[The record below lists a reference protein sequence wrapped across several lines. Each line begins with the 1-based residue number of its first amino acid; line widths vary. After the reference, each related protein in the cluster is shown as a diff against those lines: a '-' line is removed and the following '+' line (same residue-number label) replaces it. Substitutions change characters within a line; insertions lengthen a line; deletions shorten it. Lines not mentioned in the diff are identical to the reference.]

1 MKTTAEKSSSTTTKV
16 TQVQGRSFFART
28 GGGDFFPP
36 VTGRIPSA
44 LQAKRDTNKPVS
56 KFYNEIDQGSGYLMA
71 EPIQRHE
78 SKDDKLNQSVHTLQK
93 ETTAG
98 DDGTSGTGQL
108 DLPSQ
113 AMNSTK
119 SKPLNE
125 QHSSKS
131 NRQFAGASEQG
142 SSNISKFRNKEELSI
157 TGLQSGPEELA
168 SNHFGLPEKSR
179 SFSGPFKGKI
189 RHFRQRPG
197 FIQNDLV
204 RTEFQ
209 KKINFES
216 ESTPKGQFITET
228 TSPQKTMQPPGERLD
243 TTPDTK
249 EKAIESEKE
258 TNVTNVSLSEI
269 KDSIGETIET
279 NISESAVEAISPETP
294 KEDPEF
300 QKVMAHTHRIKKNQK
315 DHKNPDVKLT
325 EVTDSAQLPE
335 GDQNAY
341 NDRKVHLE
349 SINKIAGNN
358 KEAEK
363 KFTAGQFKEILKSQL
378 DDLEKKLPH
387 SEAAAKRFKK
397 EKPLEEIKNKVKKQV
412 SDENEKVASPISS
425 ETKKTEPPQSG
436 IVPKTPKPL
445 VVEKPG
451 TKPGAINSVAAAPKP
466 KTDQQ
471 ISMEKESLSL
481 DELMAKNNNTEEQFA
496 ESNEPKFQKAL
507 NTKKEAQAKAAA
519 APQEY
524 RDKEQ
529 VILSSAQRD
538 ARQHA
543 NAGFTGMYGKR
554 EAAYTEVSSK
564 QTQHDKDDKFQQNFI
579 KKELERIY
587 NKTKSGVEGIFT
599 ELSKYVETTFE
610 KDSNDAKSVFEK
622 RVEDQ
627 LDDIHGLGIQDFFF
641 GEDTEAIESVFE
653 AEKLTF
659 LNSMDKSLDTIAQRI
674 AADLNLAIKK
684 IQEGRAEA
692 EGFYKGLNTEQKRL
706 AEDSMDAFRV
716 QFANLESGVEEK
728 QTELAH
734 KLAESY
740 KQNVDSLRKT
750 FEKIN
755 EDVSKTWIQRAAEFV
770 IEVATTIYNL
780 GKLLVTVL
788 VRIANVI
795 GDILAHPI
803 RFLENLAAGIK
814 QGFNTFAENFDTYL
828 IEGFFEWLKGKVGGV
843 GIKMPPKLDT
853 AGLFSLALQVIGL
866 TYDNFRRIAKEKL
879 GDPIVDAI
887 ERGVEDAQEVY
898 KLLQM
903 ARQDIGA
910 FWIHLKELLANAV
923 DELFEKIK
931 KTILYETIKKV
942 LTYIVTLFNPIGA
955 FIKAAQ
961 AIYAGIRFLMDNIER
976 IIALV
981 NAFLDSVE
989 MAVQGNVS
997 GIASKVIF
1005 GLKNAIIMGIDFLAK
1020 LLNLGN
1026 LAEKVRTII
1035 KQIKTP
1041 VERAMGFV
1049 VDKVLKPVVGLI
1061 TKAGKAV
1068 KTKAVEIKDK
1078 LFDWWK
1084 ARKKFKGDDGEMH
1097 ELSFRGTTAN
1107 ADLIVSSSPRPVA
1120 SFLVE
1125 VNKKIQ
1131 AMPSDEKAEK
1141 IAAEKNWK
1149 KAKALDEEIQKLQ
1162 IALAKANSDQKASG
1176 KPVQANQAL
1185 YSELQGKLEVL
1196 AGLLG
1201 PMMKVSGPK
1210 LLAPPPIL
1218 PPFSNNVRGQ
1228 SLEAQ
1233 YLSADNNVPEG
1244 EDSGK
1249 HSGNLGAWEELIDEG
1264 TRKRDNFV
1272 RMHLLH
1278 HKLGGK
1284 AADSNL
1290 TPAKSVIN
1298 SDYYQ
1303 KLERPALEETGLL
1316 TGRKNSDQNKVIWYS
1331 VDIDYHTGGE
1341 LEVNFIKSIVAKYG
1355 YYDSTKHWKKSPAKD
1370 KWSATPGVPDHAVKK
1385 FVINEDGRT
1394 TLRKMKFQKKPFK
1407 EDFAELVVLERNESL
1422 GNGKKI
1428 LYTGRDN
1435 LQTRLNKRIKTEGW
1449 NGNLTNEVDRL
1460 YTALAKN
1467 AKSDI
1472 FLNGSDQ

>member
-1 MKTTAEKSSSTTTKV
+1 MKTTLEKSTSAKASAIRLDVKP
-16 TQVQGRSFFART
+16 FFRRA

-36 VTGRIPSA
+36 VNERVPSTLHIKPENKFQQEADQGYAKSAFEPNHGHVKNDNSITQSDFTLQKDNEKDTTDDRASFIGA
-44 LQAKRDTNKPVS
+44 LELPYLNSMKNKPVT
-56 KFYNEIDQGSGYLMA
+56 E
-71 EPIQRHE
+71 H
-78 SKDDKLNQSVHTLQK
+78 
-93 ETTAG
+93 
-98 DDGTSGTGQL
+98 
-108 DLPSQ
+108 PSLG
-113 AMNSTK
+113 N
-119 SKPLNE
+119 N
-125 QHSSKS
+125 H
-131 NRQFAGASEQG
+131 QFARVSVQG
-142 SSNISKFRNKEELSI
+142 LSNNSQFRKKDELSD
-157 TGLQSGPEELA
+157 TGLQSGPIEMA
-168 SNHFGLPEKSR
+168 TKIVGYFEKS
-179 SFSGPFKGKI
+179 SSYSGSLKEKI
-189 RHFRQRPG
+189 RQLRKHPG
-197 FIQNDLV
+197 IMQNDFV
-204 RTEFQ
+204 TSEFQ
-209 KKINFES
+209 KKIKIES
-216 ESTPKGQFITET
+216 ETTPKGQITAET
-228 TSPQKTMQPPGERLD
+228 RSSQQTIQPSGESRD
-243 TTPDTK
+243 TTPVK
-249 EKAIESEKE
+249 KE
-258 TNVTNVSLSEI
+258 TSIKTKKNTDAPDVSGPVLKEAPDKATEPDISGSTNVER
-269 KDSIGETIET
+269 
-279 NISESAVEAISPETP
+279 APETP

-300 QKVMAHTHRIKKNQK
+300 GKVMVHTRRVKKGQK
-315 DHKNPDVKLT
+315 DHQNPEVKLT

-335 GDQNAY
+335 SDQNAF
-341 NDRKVHLE
+341 NDRKTHLE

-378 DDLEKKLPH
+378 DELEKKLPH
-387 SEAAAKRFKK
+387 SEEAAKRFKK
-397 EKPLEEIKNKVKKQV
+397 EKPLEEIKNSVKKQV

-436 IVPKTPKPL
+436 IVPITPKPL
-445 VVEKPG
+445 VVEKTG

-466 KTDQQ
+466 KADQQ

-481 DELMAKNNNTEEQFA
+481 DELMKKNNNTEEQFA

-529 VILSSAQRD
+529 VILSSAQKD
-538 ARQHA
+538 ARQNA
-543 NAGFTGMYGKR
+543 SAGFTGMFGKR
-554 EAAYTEVSSK
+554 EAAFTEVSSK
-564 QTQHDKDDKFQQNFI
+564 QSLHEKDDKSEQNFI

-587 NKTKSGVEGIFT
+587 NETKSGVEGIFT

-610 KDSNDAKSVFEK
+610 NDSNDAKSIFEK

-627 LDDIHGLGIQDFFF
+627 LDDIHGLGIQDFIF

-659 LNSMDKSLDTIAQRI
+659 LNSMDRSLDTIAQRI
-674 AADLNLAIKK
+674 AADLNLAVEK
-684 IQEGRAEA
+684 IHKGRKEA
-692 EGFYKGLNTEQKRL
+692 EDFYEGLDVEQKRL
-706 AEDSMDAFRV
+706 AKDSMDAFRV
-716 QFANLESGVEEK
+716 QFSNLESGVEEK

-734 KLAESY
+734 NLAASY

-788 VRIANVI
+788 IRIASVI

-828 IEGFFEWLKGKVGGV
+828 IEGFFEWLKGKVGGT

-879 GDPIVDAI
+879 GDPVVDAI
-887 ERGVEDAQEVY
+887 EKGVEGAQEVY

-910 FWIHLKELLANAV
+910 FWTHLKEILANTV
-923 DELFEKIK
+923 DELFVKIK

-942 LTYIVTLFNPIGA
+942 LAYIVTLFNPIGA

-997 GIASKVIF
+997 GIAAKVIF
-1005 GLKNAIIMGIDFLAK
+1005 GLKNAIVMGIDFLAK

-1026 LAEKVRTII
+1026 LADKVRTLI

-1061 TKAGKAV
+1061 TKAGKAA
-1068 KTKAVEIKDK
+1068 KTKAIEIKDK

-1084 ARKKFKGDDGEMH
+1084 ARKKFQGDDGETH
-1097 ELSFRGTTAN
+1097 ELSFKGTTAN
-1107 ADLIVSSSPRPVA
+1107 AELIVSSSPRTVA

-1131 AMPSDEKAEK
+1131 AMPPDEKAERV
-1141 IAAEKNWK
+1141 AAEKNWK
-1149 KAKALDEEIQKLQ
+1149 KAKSLDEEIHKLQ
-1162 IALAKANSDQKASG
+1162 IALAKANSDQKATD
-1176 KPVQANQAL
+1176 KPIQANQAL
-1185 YSELQGKLEVL
+1185 YSKLQGKLEVL
-1196 AGLLG
+1196 GGLLG
-1201 PMMKVSGPK
+1201 PMMNQTGPK
-1210 LLAPPPIL
+1210 VVAPPPVL

-1233 YLSADNNVPEG
+1233 YLSADNNVPAG
-1244 EDSGK
+1244 EDSSK
-1249 HSGNLGAWEELIDEG
+1249 HGGNLGAWEELIDEG
-1264 TRKRDNFV
+1264 TRVRDNFV

-1278 HKLGGK
+1278 HKLGGR
-1284 AADSNL
+1284 ATDSNL

-1303 KLERPALEETGLL
+1303 KHERSALEETGLL
-1316 TGRKNSDQNKVIWYS
+1316 TGRKSSGSTKNKVIWYS
-1331 VDIDYHTGGE
+1331 VKVDYHTGGE
-1341 LEVNFIKSIVAKYG
+1341 LEKNFIKSIDTKYG
-1355 YYDSTKHWKKSPAKD
+1355 YYDETKNWEKGPPKQN
-1370 KWSATPGVPDHAVKK
+1370 WSATPGVPDHAVKK

-1394 TLRKMKFQKKPFK
+1394 TLRQMKFQKKPFM
-1407 EDFAELVVLERNESL
+1407 EDFADLIVLERNESL
-1422 GNGKKI
+1422 GDGKKI
-1428 LYTGRDN
+1428 LYSGRDN
-1435 LQTRLNKRIKTEGW
+1435 LQSRLKKRIKTESW
-1449 NGNLTNEVDRL
+1449 NGSLTNEVGRL
-1460 YTALAKN
+1460 FTALAKN
-1467 AKSDI
+1467 AKSEI
-1472 FLNGSDQ
+1472 FLNGTDQ